1 MNKVLKISKT
11 ILFSLPA
18 LFFGAILIYFL
29 LWNLYFS
36 FTDLSPIHSNYTFV
50 GFITYE
56 NIVAT
61 SLFQSTLIRT
71 LEWTGGMFLVGN
83 GMGIVF
89 ASLIFFLKNPRART
103 IYSSLFLYPLA
114 IAMSAVAI
122 IWSWIYSPSEG
133 IDTLLRAI
141 GLPAPYWISSASQAL
156 PSLIIITTWV
166 YSGLAAVFYLA
177 AFQNAGSD
185 SIESAKMDSAGPFT
199 ILRKI
204 LLPEAKNAFIVASA
218 LLIIFSLR
226 IFTIPY
232 VATGINPLS
241 ETSVLY
247 LFNFYTY
254 GYYAEAA
261 AVSIIVITIAIVVVI
276 PYALLGIKRWINA

>member
-1 MNKVLKISKT
+1 M
-11 ILFSLPA
+11 
-18 LFFGAILIYFL
+18 YFL
-29 LWNLYFS
+29 IWNLFFS
-36 FTDLSPIHSNYTFV
+36 FTNLSPIHSSYSIV
-50 GFITYE
+50 GFATYAS
-56 NIVAT
+56 ILKT
-61 SLFQSTLIRT
+61 TIFQSTLART

-83 GMGIVF
+83 AMGVIF
-89 ASLIFFLKNPRART
+89 ASLIFFLRSPKART
-103 IYSSLFLYPLA
+103 LYSSLFLYPLA

-133 IDTLLRAI
+133 IDTLLRAV
-141 GLPAPYWISSASQAL
+141 GLPAPNWISSGSQSL
-156 PSLIIITTWV
+156 VSLIIITTWV

-177 AFQNAGSD
+177 AFQNVGSE
-185 SIESAKMDSAGPFT
+185 SIESAKLDAAGPFV

-204 LLPEAKNAFIVASA
+204 LLPEAKNAFIVSTA
-218 LLIIFSLR
+218 LIVIFSLR

-232 VATGINPLS
+232 VATGINPRT

-261 AVSIIVITIAIVVVI
+261 AVSIIVIIIAIVVVI
-276 PYALLGIKRWINA
+276 PYALLGIKRWINAS

>member
-1 MNKVLKISKT
+1 MNIAVKISKT

-18 LFFGAILIYFL
+18 LFFGAILMYFL

-36 FTDLSPIHSNYTFV
+36 FTNLSPIHSSYTLV
-50 GFITYE
+50 GFATYE
-56 NIVAT
+56 SIVGT
-61 SLFQSTLIRT
+61 EIFRSTLIRT
-71 LEWTGGMFLVGN
+71 LEWTGGMFLLGN

-89 ASLIFFLKNPRART
+89 ASLIFFLRNPKART

-114 IAMSAVAI
+114 VAMSAVAI

-141 GLPAPYWISSASQAL
+141 HLPAPYWISSPSQAL

-166 YSGLAAVFYLA
+166 YSGLSAVFYLA
-177 AFQNAGSD
+177 AFQNVSSE
-185 SIESAKMDSAGPFT
+185 SIESAKLDAAGPFV
-199 ILRKI
+199 ILRNI
-204 LLPEAKNAFIVASA
+204 LLPEAKNAFIVSSA

-232 VATGINPLS
+232 VSTGINPLT

-261 AVSIIVITIAIVVVI
+261 AVSIIVIAIAIVVVI

>member
-1 MNKVLKISKT
+1 
-11 ILFSLPA
+11 
-18 LFFGAILIYFL
+18 
-29 LWNLYFS
+29 
-36 FTDLSPIHSNYTFV
+36 
-50 GFITYE
+50 
-56 NIVAT
+56 
-61 SLFQSTLIRT
+61 
-71 LEWTGGMFLVGN
+71 MFLVGN
-83 GMGIVF
+83 GMGILF
-89 ASLIFFLKNPRART
+89 ASLIFFLKNPKART
-103 IYSSLFLYPLA
+103 VYSSLFLYPLA
-114 IAMSAVAI
+114 VAMSAVAI

-133 IDTLLRAI
+133 IDTLLRAV
-141 GLPAPYWISSASQAL
+141 GLPAPNWLSSAPQAL

-177 AFQNAGSD
+177 AFQNVNSE
-185 SIESAKMDSAGPFT
+185 SIESAKLDVAGPFV

-204 LLPEAKNAFIVASA
+204 LLPESKNAFIVTSA

-232 VATGINPLS
+232 VATGINPRT

-261 AVSIIVITIAIVVVI
+261 AVSIIVIVIAIVVVI